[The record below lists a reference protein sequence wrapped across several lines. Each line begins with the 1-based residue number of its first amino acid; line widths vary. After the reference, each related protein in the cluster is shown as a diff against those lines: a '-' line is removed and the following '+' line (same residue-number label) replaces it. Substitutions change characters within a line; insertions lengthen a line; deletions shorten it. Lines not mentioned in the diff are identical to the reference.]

1 MHRFPGQKIA
11 LASTFAC
18 AALAFGVA
26 TFGGEHRA
34 QASFIDAGIE
44 AGIAKRSLA
53 GTDYKTGFAWQLH
66 AELALI
72 PPILMVGPFV
82 TFASSKPD
90 ISGDPSSVPFRT
102 IGLRAKL
109 KIPIPGGFK
118 PYGVAGI
125 GWSHADFADVQVC
138 GNINISGVAASGCRA
153 FPNANANFVEMILGA
168 GFMIDIAGPLAF
180 TAEFNWRPAT
190 GYKNDEYQ
198 KAVDAAQANNGAAP
212 SSRPDPSR
220 NGVVYTVMGGLA
232 LSL

>member
-1 MHRFPGQKIA
+1 MHRSLGKKIA
-11 LASTFAC
+11 LVSTLAG
-18 AALAFGVA
+18 AALVA
-26 TFGGEHRA
+26 TLGGEHRA
-34 QASFIDAGIE
+34 RASFIDAGIE
-44 AGIAKRSLA
+44 AGVAKRSLA

-72 PPILMVGPFV
+72 PPILMIGPFV
-82 TFASSKPD
+82 TFANAKNE
-90 ISGDPSSVPFRT
+90 SGADGSAAFRT

-138 GNINISGVAASGCRA
+138 GNVDINGVAASGCRS

-168 GFMIDIAGPLAF
+168 GFMLDIAGPLAF
-180 TAEFNWRPAT
+180 TAEFDWRPAT

-198 KAVDAAQANNGAAP
+198 KAVDAAQANNGSAP
-212 SSRPDPSR
+212 QSRPDPSR
-220 NGVVYTVMGGLA
+220 NGVVYTVMAGLA

>member
-1 MHRFPGQKIA
+1 MHRFSGKKIA
-11 LASTFAC
+11 LASIFS
-18 AALAFGVA
+18 AAIAML
-26 TFGGEHRA
+26 GGEHRA
-34 QASFIDAGIE
+34 EASFIDAGIE
-44 AGIAKRSLA
+44 AGVAKRSLA
-53 GTDYKTGFAWQLH
+53 GTDYKAGFAWQLH
-66 AELALI
+66 AELALL

-82 TFASSKPD
+82 TFANAKTD
-90 ISGDPSSVPFRT
+90 NADGSVPFRT

-125 GWSHADFADVQVC
+125 GWTHADFADVKVC
-138 GNINISGVAASGCRA
+138 GNFTVSGVGTANTCQN

-198 KAVDAAQANNGAAP
+198 KTVDAAQANNGSAP
-212 SSRPDPSR
+212 TSRPDPSR

>member
-1 MHRFPGQKIA
+1 MHRYLGNKVA
-11 LASTFAC
+11 LTCTLAC
-18 AALAFGVA
+18 AALVA
-26 TFGGEHRA
+26 SLAGEHRA
-34 QASFIDAGIE
+34 EASFIDAGIE
-44 AGIAKRSLA
+44 AGIAKRSLG
-53 GTDYKTGFAWQLH
+53 GTDYKTAFAWQLH

-82 TFASSKPD
+82 TFSSAKPD
-90 ISGDPSSVPFRT
+90 AAGDPAAVPFRT

-118 PYGVAGI
+118 PYAVAGI
-125 GWSHADFADVQVC
+125 GWTHSNFEDVKVC
-138 GNINISGVAASGCRA
+138 GTFTYNGVTANQCQN
-153 FPNANANFVEMILGA
+153 FPNANANFVEMVLGA

-198 KAVDAAQANNGAAP
+198 KAADQAANGGAAP
-212 SSRPDPSR
+212 TSRPDPSR